1 MMTVSL
7 EEGGLGLAAEGEAFV
22 REESAEDT
30 PGQLGAH
37 GWKKNVMYR
46 NCDAKC

>member
-22 REESAEDT
+22 REESTEDT

-37 GWKKNVMYR
+37 G
-46 NCDAKC
+46 